1 MEPLISMEILSDNEV
16 WPIVSDGY
24 FRNRISSLLIDNDI
38 PKDAVDSIFLNAVDI
53 LSQCPDPK
61 SKSSKGN
68 SGIVIGKVQSG
79 KTSNFI
85 SLMALALDNN
95 YDIMIV
101 LGGNKINLL
110 AQNTARVEQ
119 SFGESDRLVV
129 LDTNRNKT
137 LLNPATIRRFLDR
150 GSKVIIMGLKHQK
163 HINFIAELFEDNILK
178 QVPTLIIDDEGDQA
192 SLNTQAFRNK
202 ISPVYG
208 SIIKLK
214 EKIFLHC
221 FISVTATPQANIL
234 IDITDLLSPSFG
246 VLVYPGD
253 NYCGLLTF
261 HGEDQDKYIKEIPD
275 EEPSLLDDEFPS
287 TFFEALAVYFVGGSL
302 RQYRGDHSAHSM
314 LIHPSQKKYDHKI
327 VIEKV
332 TSVLDD
338 WRTMASIKVEGI
350 EDINYQVLKRHLIN
364 ACSLLTNEGVNLPK
378 FEDIEMFIMKNILD
392 CSPVHLYNSDEPAN
406 DNDKYYKFNIYV
418 GGNMIERGITIKG
431 LAVTYITR
439 RAKGISNVDNTE
451 QRARWFGYKKEYL
464 DVCRV
469 YTTKVIKKDFES
481 ILEHDE
487 DLWATI
493 ERAQEKGTPFKEIPR
508 IFKLANEMLRLT
520 RTNVARTTNGYQ
532 FSEWT
537 KQDKFLSNESQ
548 SNYNLLLLEDY
559 KNSWLDKLESVNH
572 NGVNKHK
579 VIRNINFFDFKRDI
593 LDKIEFPNNSKIN
606 RKFFNTVE
614 ELFHKCNFVPLIDVM
629 WIREGVGETRTINDD
644 ETITQLFQGHNP
656 NKNSPTYYAGDS
668 AMANGRDVM
677 QLQIHYVQPKNNNV
691 NHISPMIAL
700 FIPDV
705 YSAALT
711 DLVTRA

>member
-1 MEPLISMEILSDNEV
+1 MEPLISMNLASDNEV
-16 WPIVSDGY
+16 WPITSDGY
-24 FRNRISSLLIDNDI
+24 FKNRISSLLISNDI
-38 PKDAVDSIFLNAVDI
+38 PKEAVDSIFLNAVDI
-53 LSQCPDPK
+53 LSQCPDPNAGK
-61 SKSSKGN
+61 PRGD

-85 SLMALALDNN
+85 SLMALALDND

-101 LGGNKINLL
+101 LGGNKNNLL

-137 LLNPATIRRFLDR
+137 LFNPSTIKRFLDR

-163 HINFIAELFEDNILK
+163 HINFIADLFNDEFLK

-192 SLNTQAFRNK
+192 SLNTQVSKNK
-202 ISPVYG
+202 ISAVYG

-214 EKIFLHC
+214 EKISLHC

-253 NYCGLLTF
+253 KYCGLSTF
-261 HGEDQDKYIKEIPD
+261 HGEDQDKYIKVIPE
-275 EEPSLLDDEFPS
+275 EEPSLLDEGFPS
-287 TFFEALAVYFVGGSL
+287 TFFEALAVYFIGGSL
-302 RQYRGDHSAHSM
+302 RQFRGDLAAHSM

-332 TSVLDD
+332 TNVLDD
-338 WRTMASIKVEGI
+338 WRTISSTKSDGI
-350 EDINYQVLKRHLIN
+350 EDINYQVLKRHLTN
-364 ACSLLTNEGVNLPK
+364 AYSLLKSEGVNLPR
-378 FEDIEMFIMKNILD
+378 FVDIEMLIIKNILE

-418 GGNMIERGITIKG
+418 GGNMVERGITIKG

-451 QRARWFGYKKEYL
+451 QRARWFGYKEDYL

-469 YTTKVIKKDFES
+469 YTTKGIKKDFDS
-481 ILEHDE
+481 ILEHDD

-508 IFKLANEMLRLT
+508 IFKLANEMLRMT
-520 RTNVARTTNGYQ
+520 RVNVAKTVKGYQ

-537 KQDKFLSNESQ
+537 KQEKFLFDEMQANS
-548 SNYNLLLLEDY
+548 NLLLLEELKSHSMDT
-559 KNSWLDKLESVNH
+559 LELIILG
-572 NGVNKHK
+572 GVNKHK
-579 VIRNINFFDFKRDI
+579 VLRNINFFDLKRNI
-593 LDKIEFPNNSKIN
+593 LDRFVFPNKSKID

-614 ELFHKCNFVPLIDVM
+614 ELFHKCDFVPLIDVM
-629 WIREGVGETRTINDD
+629 WIRDGVGETRTINDD
-644 ETITQLFQGHNP
+644 QTVTQLFQGRNP

-668 AMANGRDVM
+668 AMPNGRDVM
-677 QLQIHYVQPKNNNV
+677 QLQIHYVQPKNY
-691 NHISPMIAL
+691 HLKYTSPMLAL
-700 FIPDV
+700 YIPNV

-711 DLVTRA
+711 KFVIKA